1 MAEACTATD
10 ISTPLEVRALGFK
23 WMYNQHPLHVLGAS
37 NGAGWRSLAA
47 AGGRVV
53 HLVRRDYLARYLSSQ
68 VMKQQQQE
76 GALYHAFQA
85 GNATEVER
93 RAKTR
98 VMLDPQASVRELRAH
113 VALIGAATAELRAAA
128 AEHNFDLLE
137 VAYEDLQGARGAPVL
152 CAVRAFVSGGG
163 GGACGELVRAP
174 AEGFLKIHTEPPP
187 TYVKNWD
194 DVEAAMRKAGL
205 ESLLSPE
212 RSQRNATMAAGTLA
226 AVAAMHDGV
235 RECMLLERTL
245 AAEEGENR

>member
-1 MAEACTATD
+1 MA
-10 ISTPLEVRALGFK
+10 SPSRRYKRGLGRFSNLSKVRHA
-23 WMYNQHPLHVLGAS
+23 QERV
-37 NGAGWRSLAA
+37 GAGAIKHPFR
-47 AGGRVV
+47 
-53 HLVRRDYLARYLSSQ
+53 
-68 VMKQQQQE
+68 
-76 GALYHAFQA
+76 A

-93 RAKTR
+93 RARTR
-98 VMLDPQASVRELRAH
+98 VRLDPQKSVRELRAH
-113 VALIGAATAELRAAA
+113 AALIGAATAELRAAA